1 MSELI
6 KHKQSSESKC
16 VQTSCPYCGVGCGV
30 DITVEQ
36 GKAVKL
42 SGTPEHPANFGR
54 LCVKGT
60 NLLATNHHQ
69 GRLLHPVVNG
79 EQTSWEK
86 AIETVAARFSQIIKE
101 HGPDAVA
108 FYGSGQLLTEDYYV
122 ANKLMK
128 GYIGS
133 ANIDTNSRLCMS
145 SAVSGYKRAFG
156 EDLVP
161 CSYQDLENTD
171 LILLTGSNA
180 AWTHPVLFQRMEK
193 AKAVNPK
200 LQIFAIDPRRTAS
213 AELADF
219 HLPIKPGTDAALFNG
234 LLNFLADNRGLD
246 QAYIDQYTNNFSACL
261 DQAGQWT
268 LTKTADYCNISKSS
282 LKRLYQAFLTNK
294 RVINFFSQGINQSS
308 SGADKCN
315 AIINCHLASGKIGK
329 PGCGPF
335 SITGQPNAMGGREVG
350 GLSNLLAAH
359 MDIDNPEHRALVQN
373 FWQSPTIASAPGY
386 KATDLFDKMNQG
398 KVKAVWIMATNP
410 AVSLPDRAKV
420 EQALANCDFVVVSDC
435 VASNDTLAFAEVKLP
450 ASSWS
455 EKNGTVTNSERR
467 ISRQRGLLTP
477 PGEALDDWQII
488 SRVAKAMGFDQGF
501 NYSGPAEI
509 FDEHARLTACN
520 NNGDRALDLS
530 GLTGLTTDEYDRLK
544 PVQWPVNT
552 KYPLGC
558 ARILADGSFFTDNRK
573 ANFIAIS
580 PATPKLA
587 CSAGYPFSLTSGR
600 LRDQWHTM
608 TRTGKANILAE
619 HTKAPEVTLNPADA
633 QSLGVA
639 EGEMVKVSNE
649 TGAVFL
655 QAKLSDDVGVKQ
667 LFVPIHWNREFAS
680 SATANQLFAAIVDPV
695 SGQPEFK
702 QAPVQVEKTA
712 IKQYALIY
720 SPRSLK
726 NFTAGLPGHCH
737 WIQHQGVQGPVYHC
751 YFEQEVADLAGQL
764 KQHINRAIKDST
776 SQDPRPDNSW
786 LSHQSEHN
794 SRLIALAEQG
804 FNAFVFISDKPI
816 KLNDSWL
823 NELLENKET
832 DAEQINALLLAKA
845 PKNKGRKICSCFSIY
860 EQDIVAAIE
869 NDGISSVDALGATL
883 KCGTNCGSC
892 KTELS
897 SLLREH
903 QAREGES
910 EEQQAIVHTFIPSDE
925 PEEVIT

>member
-1 MSELI
+1 MSELV

-16 VQTSCPYCGVGCGV
+16 IQTSCPYCGVGCGV
-30 DITVEQ
+30 DITIQQ
-36 GKAVKL
+36 GEAVKL

-69 GRLLHPVVNG
+69 GRLLHPVVHG

-86 AIETVAARFSQIIKE
+86 AIETVAARFKQIIKQ

-200 LQIFAIDPRRTAS
+200 LQIIAIDPRRTAS

-234 LLNFLADNRGLD
+234 LLSFLADNNGLD
-246 QAYIDQYTNNFSACL
+246 QAYIDSYTNNFSACL
-261 DQAGQWT
+261 EQAKQWT
-268 LTKTADYCNISKSS
+268 ITQTASYCDISKD
-282 LKRLYQAFLTNK
+282 LLTRLYQAFLTSK

-329 PGCGPF
+329 AGSGPF

-359 MDIDNPEHRALVQN
+359 MELDNPKHRELVQG
-373 FWQSPTIASAPGY
+373 FWQSPTLASSPGY
-386 KATDLFDKMNQG
+386 KATDLFDKINEG

-410 AVSLPDRAKV
+410 AVSLPDRTKV
-420 EQALANCDFVVVSDC
+420 EQALSRCDFVVVSDC
-435 VASNDTLAFAEVKLP
+435 VASNDTLAFADIKLP
-450 ASSWS
+450 ATTWS

-467 ISRQRGLLTP
+467 ISRQRSLLTA
-477 PGEALDDWQII
+477 PGEALDDWKII
-488 SRVAKAMGFDQGF
+488 SRVAKAMGFDLGF
-501 NYSGPAEI
+501 NYRGPGDI
-509 FDEHARLTACN
+509 FDEHARLTAFN
-520 NNGDRALDLS
+520 NNGERALDLS
-530 GLTGLTTDEYDRLK
+530 GLTGLTSAEYDRLK
-544 PVQWPVNT
+544 PVQWPVNA
-552 KYPLGC
+552 KYPQGC
-558 ARILADGSFFTDNRK
+558 PQVLADGNFFTDNAR
-573 ANFIAIS
+573 ANFIEII
-580 PATPKLA
+580 PAPPKLA
-587 CSAGYPFSLTSGR
+587 CCTDHPFSLTSGR

-619 HTKAPEVTLNPADA
+619 HTKAPEITLNPEDA
-633 QSLGVA
+633 RSLDVA
-639 EGEMVKVSNE
+639 EGDMIRVSNK
-649 TGAVFL
+649 TGVIYL
-655 QAKLSDDVGVKQ
+655 QAKLSDSVAAKQ
-667 LFVPIHWNREFAS
+667 VFVPIHWNREFAS
-680 SATANQLFAAIVDPV
+680 SAVANQLFAAIVDPI

-702 QAPVQVEKTA
+702 QTPVQLEKA
-712 IKQYALIY
+712 VIKQYALLY
-720 SPRSLK
+720 SPQPLK
-726 NFTAGLPGHCH
+726 NFTAGLAKGCH
-737 WIQHQGVQGPVYHC
+737 WVQHLGVQGPVYHC
-751 YFEQEVADLAGQL
+751 YFEQKITDLAGQL
-764 KQHINRAIKDST
+764 KQHISRSIRDGA
-776 SQDPRPDNSW
+776 SQETQAENSW
-786 LSHQSEHN
+786 LSYQNEH
-794 SRLIALAEQG
+794 SSQHIALGGEG

-816 KLNDSWL
+816 RLDDSWL
-823 NELLENKET
+823 NELLQNQET
-832 DAEQINALLLAKA
+832 SAEQINALLRAKA
-845 PKNKGRKICSCFSIY
+845 PKNRGRKICSCFSVY
-860 EQDIVAAIE
+860 EHDIIEAIQ
-869 NDGISSVDALGATL
+869 NDGINSVDALGSAL

-897 SLLREH
+897 SLLRE
-903 QAREGES
+903 QE
-910 EEQQAIVHTFIPSDE
+910 AIVQTFIPSDE
-925 PEEVIT
+925 PDEVIT